1 MEFVGRQARENRN
14 GTEVVVVIKRVLAV
28 SLASFAAVSGVALAS
43 SSSSPK
49 PGQLYTSEFLTV
61 TVGKPATKAR
71 IFVECLP
78 TSGAAG
84 GQWTGT
90 VKLTHGSFKFD
101 KQSTINKLP
110 SGTTTGAV
118 DVTGK
123 FTGGEFQGTWQL
135 GGFTCPKT
143 SYQTKTGA
151 GGSGG

>member
-1 MEFVGRQARENRN
+1 V
-14 GTEVVVVIKRVLAV
+14 VVVVIKRVLAV
-28 SLASFAAVSGVALAS
+28 SLLSFAAVSGVALAS

-110 SGTTTGAV
+110 SGTTTGVV

>member
-1 MEFVGRQARENRN
+1 V
-14 GTEVVVVIKRVLAV
+14 VVVVIKRVLAV
-28 SLASFAAVSGVALAS
+28 SLLSFAAISGVALAS

-61 TVGKPATKAR
+61 TVGKPGTKAR

-90 VKLTHGSFKFD
+90 VRLTHGSFKFD

-110 SGTTTGAV
+110 SGTTTGVV

-123 FTGGEFQGTWQL
+123 FTGGEFHGTWQL
-135 GGFTCPKT
+135 GGFACPKA
-143 SYQTKTGA
+143 SYRTKTGS

>member
-1 MEFVGRQARENRN
+1 MERWWWLM
-14 GTEVVVVIKRVLAV
+14 KRVLAV
-28 SLASFAAVSGVALAS
+28 SLLCFAAISGVALAGS
-43 SSSSPK
+43 SKSPK
-49 PGQLYTSEFLTV
+49 PGEQYTSEFLTV

-71 IFVECLP
+71 VFVECLP
-78 TSGAAG
+78 ASGAAG
-84 GQWTGT
+84 GQWTGS

-110 SGTTTGAV
+110 SGTTTGVV

-135 GGFTCPKT
+135 RGFTCPKT
-143 SYQTKTGA
+143 SYRTKAGA

>member
-1 MEFVGRQARENRN
+1 M
-14 GTEVVVVIKRVLAV
+14 VVIKRVMVA
-28 SLASFAAVSGVALAS
+28 SLASFAAISGVALAG

-49 PGQLYTSEFLTV
+49 PGELYTSEFLTV
-61 TVGKPATKAR
+61 TMGKPATKAR

-78 TSGAAG
+78 SSGAPG
-84 GQWTGT
+84 GQWLGT

-101 KQSTINKLP
+101 KRSTIRKLP
-110 SGTTTGAV
+110 TGTTTGVV

-143 SYQTKTGA
+143 SYRTKTGPS
-151 GGSGG
+151 GSGG

>member
-1 MEFVGRQARENRN
+1 V
-14 GTEVVVVIKRVLAV
+14 VVVVIKRVLAV
-28 SLASFAAVSGVALAS
+28 FLLSFAAISGVALAG

-84 GQWTGT
+84 GQWFGT

-101 KQSTINKLP
+101 KQSTIHKLP
-110 SGTTTGAV
+110 SGTITGVV

-135 GGFTCPKT
+135 GSLACPKT
-143 SYQTKTGA
+143 SYRTKAGA

>member
-1 MEFVGRQARENRN
+1 MVA
-14 GTEVVVVIKRVLAV
+14 VIKRALAA
-28 SLASFAAVSGVALAS
+28 SLAGFVTISGVALAS

-49 PGQLYTSEFLTV
+49 PGELYTSEFLTV

-78 TSGAAG
+78 TSGAPS
-84 GQWTGT
+84 GQWIGT

-101 KQSTINKLP
+101 KHSTIHKLP
-110 SGTTTGAV
+110 SGTTTGVV

-123 FTGGEFQGTWQL
+123 FTGGEFQGSWQL

-143 SYQTKTGA
+143 SYRTKTGA
-151 GGSGG
+151 GGSGA